1 MGRIPA
7 ACGDGCREGSS
18 ADDRLRLSFPA
29 QREQAMEQKW
39 EQLLRQDH
47 SKLDSSEGDEDYRE
61 AVLTPEHR

>member
-1 MGRIPA
+1 
-7 ACGDGCREGSS
+7 
-18 ADDRLRLSFPA
+18 
-29 QREQAMEQKW
+29 MEQKW